1 MAQDGTQ
8 GGDRDHKPLRTEM
21 SRAVRF
27 GLTGGVNIAKFAT
40 ENISPSPSITA
51 KTSMYGGG
59 FVNIPLG
66 KAFAI
71 QPGIQ
76 WTGFGSKLREGNV
89 SSEQDLHY
97 LGVPIALQFM
107 PGNNGFFL
115 EAGGQANFLLTAR
128 EENSITN
135 TRTGNKDAFDK
146 FEVGAFG
153 GVGYLTRI
161 GLGFT
166 AKYYYGLANVLEDG
180 GGNNSSNDGPE
191 LKNRAYQFGL
201 VYHFGAAK

>member
-1 MAQDGTQ
+1 
-8 GGDRDHKPLRTEM
+8 
-21 SRAVRF
+21 AV
-27 GLTGGVNIAKFAT
+27 
-40 ENISPSPSITA
+40 
-51 KTSMYGGG
+51 
-59 FVNIPLG
+59 
-66 KAFAI
+66 

-76 WTGFGSKLREGNV
+76 WIGLGSKAKLGTE

-107 PGNNGFFL
+107 PGSNGFFL
-115 EAGGQANFLLTAR
+115 ELGGQANFLLTAR
-128 EENSITN
+128 EEDQVTN
-135 TRTGNKDAFDK
+135 VRMGNKDAFDK
-146 FEVGAFG
+146 LDVGAFG

-161 GLGFT
+161 GLGIT
-166 AKYYYGLANVLEDG
+166 AKYYYGLTNILEDG